1 MWWIAGLVASFL
13 LIVVFG
19 SGNDRRRRKDF
30 HGLLMQLPASSAS
43 RSIFSGWLGNLLNR
57 VAVKSGLIAIFLLT
71 TPRLAGKSH
80 TTLDDFP
87 ARNRAL
93 KKLRK
98 KGSSLLRL
106 YLQGIKIPDKALK
119 GFEKL
124 YDTSL
129 SESPG
134 ERATAHLIMS
144 EVQGALRNFDLQR
157 EYLLKGSSCLDATN
171 KYLEYFCNVRLGWSL
186 YLENRS
192 GREATE
198 LIEKAFK
205 ADAMRGVFPLALSVL
220 LTENDFTRA
229 ADLLQQTEGESK
241 WQLLYAMHHYL
252 FSDEKWELHGEAWK
266 NFLEGSVK
274 AMLPGRYDE
283 AERCFE
289 SSASQGFLPALV
301 GLADL
306 RFGKGEVAGAKEII
320 TEAADAFY
328 PPAVHRL
335 GYYIYTASLGRMMQ
349 HKSIKKTAELWKK
362 GAELGY
368 PPSLLTTGGMYLNGY
383 APAVTPDPVLAEMYL
398 QAANE
403 AAEGM
408 KIIKEIE
415 RRQILLENRTIKE
428 K

>member
-71 TPRLAGKSH
+71 TPRLAGKSR

-87 ARNRAL
+87 AGNRR
-93 KKLRK
+93 LRRLQK

-106 YLQGIKIPDKALK
+106 SLQGIKIPDKTLK

-124 YDTSL
+124 YDISL
-129 SESPG
+129 SKSSG
-134 ERATAHLIMS
+134 GRATAHLIMS

-186 YLENRS
+186 YLEDRS
-192 GREATE
+192 GGEATE

-205 ADAMRGVFPLALSVL
+205 ADAVRGVFPLVLSVL
-220 LTENDFTRA
+220 LTENDFTKA
-229 ADLLQQTEGESK
+229 ADLLQQAEGENK
-241 WQLLYAMHHYL
+241 WQVLYAMHHYL
-252 FSDEKWELHGEAWK
+252 FTDEKWERHGEAWK

-289 SSASQGFLPALV
+289 SSASQGFIPALV

-306 RFGKGEVAGAKEII
+306 HFERGDTERAKEII
-320 TEAADAFY
+320 GKAVDASY
-328 PPAVHRL
+328 PPALHRL
-335 GYYIYTASLGRMMQ
+335 GYYLYTASLGRMMQ
-349 HKSIKKTAELWKK
+349 HKRMKKTAELWKR
-362 GAELGY
+362 GAESGY

-398 QAANE
+398 QAAE
-403 AAEGM
+403 KAAVGR
-408 KIIKEIE
+408 KLIDEIE
-415 RRQILLENRTIKE
+415 SKQILLENRTIKE